1 MVNIPLFTGFYISQV
16 VQDFFHQ
23 QYDLSFNIK
32 FGSFSEGSIPT
43 VNPFGPMRRFR
54 WNEQLVISLQ
64 ILKAQLLHSMQV
76 VFFSDARSSILR
88 GILICNMILKDAKT
102 EAAYSFYDIFVV
114 TVSMNEYAAE
124 ATWRDGNMS
133 SYPCTPLCMKSLRQ
147 QTTYSKR
154 QTCNKVNRCFCRK
167 TNTLPRLKDCLF

>member
-1 MVNIPLFTGFYISQV
+1 M
-16 VQDFFHQ
+16 
-23 QYDLSFNIK
+23 
-32 FGSFSEGSIPT
+32 
-43 VNPFGPMRRFR
+43 
-54 WNEQLVISLQ
+54 ISLQ

-124 ATWRDGNMS
+124 AT
-133 SYPCTPLCMKSLRQ
+133 
-147 QTTYSKR
+147 
-154 QTCNKVNRCFCRK
+154 
-167 TNTLPRLKDCLF
+167 